1 MCERWRWRMRR
12 RAAVGGTHV
21 VGPGL
26 DLLVKLVL
34 VLVPEGGVAHQ
45 QDVQDHTCH
54 THQARVNILHTFAVQ
69 WKPCTAHVELSIKA
83 PLAHCTLTL
92 SAVQNYFP
100 FCCVFIRCVLEYWAV
115 FPLNERLKKWPT
127 DHRPICPLA
136 SHRDPSSTPLGTNIL
151 EFQQNLENNTKHHK
165 SMKWEKAFCTQVS
178 SPVQEN

>member
-1 MCERWRWRMRR
+1 M
-12 RAAVGGTHV
+12 GGTHV

-54 THQARVNILHTFAVQ
+54 THQAHVNILHTLAVQ
-69 WKPCTAHVELSIKA
+69 WKPCTAHLELSIKG

-100 FCCVFIRCVLEYWAV
+100 FCCVFIHCVLGV
-115 FPLNERLKKWPT
+115 LSGFP
-127 DHRPICPLA
+127 
-136 SHRDPSSTPLGTNIL
+136 
-151 EFQQNLENNTKHHK
+151 F
-165 SMKWEKAFCTQVS
+165 
-178 SPVQEN
+178 